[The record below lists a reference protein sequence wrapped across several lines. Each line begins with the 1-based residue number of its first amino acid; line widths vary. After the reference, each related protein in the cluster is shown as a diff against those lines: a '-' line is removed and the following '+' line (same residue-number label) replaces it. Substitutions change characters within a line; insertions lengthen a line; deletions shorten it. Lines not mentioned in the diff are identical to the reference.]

1 MKALKIE
8 PGKAPERVNVANEL
22 ASLQSLVGGYIE
34 VIYPDERRPVGLICN
49 EEGKCCGLELNRA
62 LYKNGKPYD
71 IIAGTFLVVGLSA
84 EDFTDLREKMQPISR
99 SCSAR
104 RKSFSDSPGG
114 LLSPRWF
121 LAGCKPRL
129 SQKPKKP
136 NGFFRLRSLF
146 WVLMGFEKHEHKSEI
161 QGRKFKFEG
170 QISKLNA
177 R

>member
-8 PGKAPERVNVANEL
+8 PGKTPERINVANEL

-84 EDFTDLREKMQPISR
+84 EDFADLREEDAAYFEKLFRSPEKFQRFAGRLVIS
-99 SCSAR
+99 
-104 RKSFSDSPGG
+104 KVVPGG
-114 LLSPRWF
+114 
-121 LAGCKPRL
+121 
-129 SQKPKKP
+129 
-136 NGFFRLRSLF
+136 
-146 WVLMGFEKHEHKSEI
+146 V
-161 QGRKFKFEG
+161 
-170 QISKLNA
+170 
-177 R
+177 

>member
-8 PGKAPERVNVANEL
+8 PGKAPERIDIANEL

-84 EDFTDLREKMQPISR
+84 EDFTDLREEDAAYFEKLFRSPEKFQRFAGRLVIS
-99 SCSAR
+99 
-104 RKSFSDSPGG
+104 
-114 LLSPRWF
+114 RWF

-129 SQKPKKP
+129 SFQKPKKP

-146 WVLMGFEKHEHKSEI
+146 WVLKT
-161 QGRKFKFEG
+161 RT
-170 QISKLNA
+170 
-177 R
+177 

>member
-8 PGKAPERVNVANEL
+8 PGKAPERIDVANEL

-62 LYKNGKPYD
+62 LYQNGKPYD

-84 EDFTDLREKMQPISR
+84 EDFTDLREEDAAYFEKLFRSPEKFQRFAGRLVIS
-99 SCSAR
+99 
-104 RKSFSDSPGG
+104 KVVPGG
-114 LLSPRWF
+114 VYTPPFSKTEKTEWV
-121 LAGCKPRL
+121 
-129 SQKPKKP
+129 
-136 NGFFRLRSLF
+136 FRLRSLF

>member
-8 PGKAPERVNVANEL
+8 PGKAPERINVANEL

-84 EDFTDLREKMQPISR
+84 EDFADLREEDAAYFEKLFR
-99 SCSAR
+99 S
-104 RKSFSDSPGG
+104 PEG

-146 WVLMGFEKHEHKSEI
+146 WVLKNTNIKV
-161 QGRKFKFEG
+161 KFKVEKSNLKVKY
-170 QISKLNA
+170 QNWMQSSS
-177 R
+177 